1 MSPLKSPRCLS
12 QVSMCSCLSD
22 ESAEISQVSVCSCLS
37 DESAEIPQVSVLLGG
52 TEPCGVVLAG
62 NDGTWEDRHKI
73 TLVAN
78 QDGRQDGLQHAK
90 ADLNVE
96 IWQFDSNTDS
106 WLQIG
111 DTFKLAEFQV
121 HVCVCVCVC
130 LCVCVWPCVAVVS
143 PKARTGNTLSS
154 CNQL

>member
-1 MSPLKSPRCLS
+1 MSPLKSPRCLY
-12 QVSMCSCLSD
+12 QVSVCSCVSD
-22 ESAEISQVSVCSCLS
+22 ESAEISHVSVCSCLS
-37 DESAEIPQVSVLLGG
+37 DESAEIPQVSVLLDG

-62 NDGTWEDRHKI
+62 NDGTWENRHKI

-96 IWQFDSNTDS
+96 IWQFDSNTGN

-121 HVCVCVCVC
+121 RVCVGVWVCVGVCVCVCVC
-130 LCVCVWPCVAVVS
+130 V
-143 PKARTGNTLSS
+143 
-154 CNQL
+154 